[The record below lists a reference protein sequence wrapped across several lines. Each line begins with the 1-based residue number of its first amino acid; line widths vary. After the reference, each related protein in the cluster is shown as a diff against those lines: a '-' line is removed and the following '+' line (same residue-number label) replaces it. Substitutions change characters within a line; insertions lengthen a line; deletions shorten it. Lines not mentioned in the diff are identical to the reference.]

1 MNRSITYFAGLGL
14 GMILIAGSFETSQAE
29 EKDSLF
35 EKYPLIREHFQRCPL
50 VSEHLKELSL
60 QENAKNNSVYLK
72 PGPVKPEK
80 VAGQFL
86 LGGVGAVLFG
96 WAGART
102 GYSIAYDPDQS
113 GWLNFG
119 GSPGAFVGYLVGSN
133 LGCATG
139 VYLIGSSD
147 GEKGSYL
154 STLEGSFAGTLAGS
168 AIAFPLLVAF
178 HGDRKRWSFVTL
190 TAVQS
195 WGATLG
201 FNLSR
206 KGKKIDA
213 YSEAL
218 LNLNDG
224 KLSLAIPQVNPSQET
239 LCSSNYKVNLF
250 QAKF

>member
-1 MNRSITYFAGLGL
+1 MKKLMVFLTGLGL
-14 GMILIAGSFETSQAE
+14 GLVLIAGSFETSLAE
-29 EKDSLF
+29 ERDSLF
-35 EKYPLIREHFQRCPL
+35 QKYPLISEHFQKCPL
-50 VSEHLKELSL
+50 VSEHLKQLSL
-60 QENAKNNSVYLK
+60 QENAKINSAYLK

-80 VAGQFL
+80 VAGEFL
-86 LGGVGAVLFG
+86 LGGAGAVLFG
-96 WAGART
+96 WAGAHT
-102 GYSIAYDPDQS
+102 GHSITDGSDDHS
-113 GWLNFG
+113 WSNFG

-147 GEKGSYL
+147 GEKASYL
-154 STLEGSFAGTLAGS
+154 STFEGSFAGTLAGS

-178 HGDRKRWSFVTL
+178 HGDRKWWSFAVF

-201 FNLSR
+201 FNGSR
-206 KGKKIDA
+206 KKESEG
-213 YSEAL
+213 SFEAL

-224 KLSLAIPQVNPSQET
+224 ELAFSFPQVDVFQESFT
-239 LCSSNYKVNLF
+239 LSEYRVNLF